1 MSNLAPQNDVL
12 NLTPSKTSNTS
23 SSFSKTSKNKE
34 HESSDSKNST
44 QDDTEVKMQFQTEVN
59 QLLQLMIHS
68 LYSNKEI
75 FLRELI
81 SNASD
86 ALDKLNFL
94 SVSDDKYKSLKF
106 EPKIEIKID
115 KDKKTLSISDN
126 GIGMDKDDLINNLGT
141 IAKSGTKSFLENLS
155 GDAKKDSQLIGQF
168 GVGFYSAFMVAS
180 KIEVLSK
187 KALDDKAYL
196 WSSDA
201 NGYEINDASKEE
213 QGTSITL
220 YLKDDE
226 FANTYKIES
235 IIEKYSNHIQF
246 PIFMEKEEFTPAKE
260 GEEEGKTELKISQIN
275 KANALWRIQKSSLKA
290 EDYERFYE
298 QNFHDSNKPLLYL
311 HTKSEGKLEY
321 NSLFFIPQNA
331 PFDLFRVDYQ
341 SGLKLYVKRVFIS
354 DDDKELLPTYL
365 RFVRGIIDVEDLPLN
380 VSREILQENQ
390 ILKGVKEAS
399 VKKILGEL
407 EKLKNNDKEK
417 YLSFFKTFGKVLKEG
432 LYGFG
437 GEKDSLLKLM
447 LYKSTKGENLRSLEE
462 YKNDLQGE
470 QKEIFYIAGN
480 NESLLRT
487 SPLLEEY
494 KQKNIEVLLMDD
506 EIDSLVTPMLEFEG
520 LKFVAINQVEDKNE
534 LSDEEK
540 NTFAPLVAKFK
551 ELLKDQVEDVRL
563 TSRLKDSPSCIVY
576 DKNKPDFAMQQLLK
590 QMGQEQNFKPILEI
604 NPKHAIFTGLKNNES
619 FSADIATLVLNMAKL
634 SEGMGVD
641 NPAEFNAS
649 LTKIIN
655 KAFS

>member
-1 MSNLAPQNDVL
+1 
-12 NLTPSKTSNTS
+12 
-23 SSFSKTSKNKE
+23 
-34 HESSDSKNST
+34 
-44 QDDTEVKMQFQTEVN
+44 
-59 QLLQLMIHS
+59 LQLMIHS

-75 FLRELI
+75 FLRELV
-81 SNASD
+81 SNSSD

-106 EPKIEIKID
+106 EPRIDIKID
-115 KDKKTLSISDN
+115 KDKKTLTISDN

-196 WSSDA
+196 WISDA
-201 NGYEINDASKEE
+201 NGYEIEDATKEE

-226 FANTYKIES
+226 FANSYKIES

-246 PIFMEKEEFTPAKE
+246 PIFMEKEEFIPAKE

-275 KANALWRIQKSSLKA
+275 KANALWRMQKSSLKT

-331 PFDLFRVDYQ
+331 PFDLYRVDYQ

-399 VKKILGEL
+399 VKKILSEL
-407 EKLKNNDKEK
+407 EKLKNKDKEK
-417 YLSFFKTFGKVLKEG
+417 YLSFFKNFGKVLKEG

-447 LYKSTKGENLRSLEE
+447 LYKSTKGESLRSLEE
-462 YKNDLQGE
+462 YKNDIQGE
-470 QKEIFYIAGN
+470 QKEIFYITGN
-480 NESLLRT
+480 NESLLRN

-506 EIDSLVTPMLEFEG
+506 EIDSLIAPMLGEYEG
-520 LKFVAINQVEDKNE
+520 LKFIAINQVEDKNE

-540 NTFAPLVAKFK
+540 NEFAPLVAKFK

-604 NPKHAIFTGLKNNES
+604 NPKHAIFTGLKNNET

-649 LTKIIN
+649 LTKIIT

>member
-1 MSNLAPQNDVL
+1 
-12 NLTPSKTSNTS
+12 
-23 SSFSKTSKNKE
+23 
-34 HESSDSKNST
+34 
-44 QDDTEVKMQFQTEVN
+44 MQFQTEVN

-75 FLRELI
+75 FLRELV
-81 SNASD
+81 SNSSD

-106 EPKIEIKID
+106 EPRIDIKID
-115 KDKKTLSISDN
+115 KDKKTLTISDN

-196 WSSDA
+196 WISDA
-201 NGYEINDASKEE
+201 NGYEIEDATKEE

-226 FANTYKIES
+226 FANSYKIES

-246 PIFMEKEEFTPAKE
+246 PIFMEKEEFIPAKE

-275 KANALWRIQKSSLKA
+275 KANALWRMQKSSLKT

-331 PFDLFRVDYQ
+331 PFDLYRVDYQ

-399 VKKILGEL
+399 VKKILSEL
-407 EKLKNNDKEK
+407 EKLKNKDKEK
-417 YLSFFKTFGKVLKEG
+417 YLSFFKNFGKVLKEG

-447 LYKSTKGENLRSLEE
+447 LYKSTKGESLRSLEE
-462 YKNDLQGE
+462 YKNDIQGE
-470 QKEIFYIAGN
+470 QKEIFYITGN
-480 NESLLRT
+480 NESLLRN

-506 EIDSLVTPMLEFEG
+506 EIDSLIAPMLGEYEG
-520 LKFVAINQVEDKNE
+520 LKFIAINQVEDKNE

-540 NTFAPLVAKFK
+540 NKFAPLVAKFK

-604 NPKHAIFTGLKNNES
+604 NPKHAIFTGLKNNET

-649 LTKIIN
+649 LTKIIT
-655 KAFS
+655 KAF

>member
-1 MSNLAPQNDVL
+1 
-12 NLTPSKTSNTS
+12 
-23 SSFSKTSKNKE
+23 
-34 HESSDSKNST
+34 
-44 QDDTEVKMQFQTEVN
+44 MQFQTEVN

-201 NGYEINDASKEE
+201 NGYEINDANKEE
-213 QGTSITL
+213 QGTSIAL

-235 IIEKYSNHIQF
+235 IVEKYSNHIQF
-246 PIFMEKEEFTPAKE
+246 PIFMEKEEFIPAKE

-275 KANALWRIQKSSLKA
+275 KANALWRMQKSSLKV

-520 LKFVAINQVEDKNE
+520 LKFIAINQVEDKNE

>member
-1 MSNLAPQNDVL
+1 
-12 NLTPSKTSNTS
+12 
-23 SSFSKTSKNKE
+23 
-34 HESSDSKNST
+34 
-44 QDDTEVKMQFQTEVN
+44 MQFQTEVN

-75 FLRELI
+75 FLRELV
-81 SNASD
+81 SNSSD

-106 EPKIEIKID
+106 EPRIDIKID
-115 KDKKTLSISDN
+115 KDKKTLTISDN

-196 WSSDA
+196 WISDA
-201 NGYEINDASKEE
+201 NGYEIEDATKEE

-226 FANTYKIES
+226 FANSYKIES
-235 IIEKYSNHIQF
+235 IIGKYSNHIQF
-246 PIFMEKEEFTPAKE
+246 PIFMEKEEFIPAKE

-275 KANALWRIQKSSLKA
+275 KANALWRMQKSSLKT

-331 PFDLFRVDYQ
+331 PFDLYRVDYQ

-399 VKKILGEL
+399 VKKILSEL
-407 EKLKNNDKEK
+407 EKLKNKDKEK
-417 YLSFFKTFGKVLKEG
+417 YLSFFKNFGKVLKEG

-447 LYKSTKGENLRSLEE
+447 LYKSTKGESLRSLEE
-462 YKNDLQGE
+462 YKNDIQGG
-470 QKEIFYIAGN
+470 QKEFFYITGN
-480 NESLLRT
+480 NESLLRN

-494 KQKNIEVLLMDD
+494 KQKNIEVFLMDD
-506 EIDSLVTPMLEFEG
+506 EIDSLVTPMLGEYEG
-520 LKFVAINQVEDKNE
+520 LKFIAINQVEDKNE

-540 NTFAPLVAKFK
+540 NEFAPLVAKFK

-604 NPKHAIFTGLKNNES
+604 NPKHAIFTGLKNNET

-649 LTKIIN
+649 LTKIIT

>member
-1 MSNLAPQNDVL
+1 
-12 NLTPSKTSNTS
+12 
-23 SSFSKTSKNKE
+23 
-34 HESSDSKNST
+34 
-44 QDDTEVKMQFQTEVN
+44 
-59 QLLQLMIHS
+59 
-68 LYSNKEI
+68 
-75 FLRELI
+75 
-81 SNASD
+81 
-86 ALDKLNFL
+86 
-94 SVSDDKYKSLKF
+94 SLKF

-201 NGYEINDASKEE
+201 NGYEINDANKEE

-235 IIEKYSNHIQF
+235 IVEKYSNHIQF
-246 PIFMEKEEFTPAKE
+246 PIFMEKEEFIPAKE

-275 KANALWRIQKSSLKA
+275 KANALWRMQKSSLKV

-520 LKFVAINQVEDKNE
+520 LKFIAINQVEDKNE

>member
-1 MSNLAPQNDVL
+1 
-12 NLTPSKTSNTS
+12 
-23 SSFSKTSKNKE
+23 
-34 HESSDSKNST
+34 
-44 QDDTEVKMQFQTEVN
+44 MQFQTEVN

-201 NGYEINDASKEE
+201 NGYEINDANKEE

-275 KANALWRIQKSSLKA
+275 KANALWRMQKSSLKA

-417 YLSFFKTFGKVLKEG
+417 YLSFFKIFGKVLKEG

>member
-1 MSNLAPQNDVL
+1 
-12 NLTPSKTSNTS
+12 
-23 SSFSKTSKNKE
+23 
-34 HESSDSKNST
+34 
-44 QDDTEVKMQFQTEVN
+44 MQFQTEVN

-75 FLRELI
+75 FLRELV
-81 SNASD
+81 SNSSD

-106 EPKIEIKID
+106 EPRIDIKID
-115 KDKKTLSISDN
+115 KDKKTLTISDN

-196 WSSDA
+196 WISDA
-201 NGYEINDASKEE
+201 NGYEIEDATKEE

-226 FANTYKIES
+226 FANSYKIES

-246 PIFMEKEEFTPAKE
+246 PIFMEKEEFIPAKE

-275 KANALWRIQKSSLKA
+275 KANALWRMQKSSLKT

-331 PFDLFRVDYQ
+331 PFDLYRVDYQ

-399 VKKILGEL
+399 VKKILSEL
-407 EKLKNNDKEK
+407 EKLKNKDKEK
-417 YLSFFKTFGKVLKEG
+417 YLSFFKNFGKVLKEG

-447 LYKSTKGENLRSLEE
+447 LYKSTKGESLRSLEE
-462 YKNDLQGE
+462 YKNDIQGE
-470 QKEIFYIAGN
+470 QKEIFYITGN
-480 NESLLRT
+480 NESLLRN

-506 EIDSLVTPMLEFEG
+506 EIDSLIAPMLGEYEG
-520 LKFVAINQVEDKNE
+520 LKFIVINQVEDKNE

-540 NTFAPLVAKFK
+540 NEFAPLVAKFK

-604 NPKHAIFTGLKNNES
+604 NPKHAIFTGLKNNET

-649 LTKIIN
+649 LTKIIT

>member
-1 MSNLAPQNDVL
+1 
-12 NLTPSKTSNTS
+12 
-23 SSFSKTSKNKE
+23 
-34 HESSDSKNST
+34 
-44 QDDTEVKMQFQTEVN
+44 
-59 QLLQLMIHS
+59 
-68 LYSNKEI
+68 
-75 FLRELI
+75 FLRELV
-81 SNASD
+81 SNSSD

-106 EPKIEIKID
+106 EPRIDIKID
-115 KDKKTLSISDN
+115 KDKKTLTISDN

-196 WSSDA
+196 WISDA
-201 NGYEINDASKEE
+201 NGYEIEDATKEE

-226 FANTYKIES
+226 FANSYKIES

-246 PIFMEKEEFTPAKE
+246 PIFMEKEEFIPAKE

-275 KANALWRIQKSSLKA
+275 KANALWRMQKSSLKT

-331 PFDLFRVDYQ
+331 PFDLYRVDYQ

-399 VKKILGEL
+399 VKKILSEL
-407 EKLKNNDKEK
+407 EKLKNKDKEK
-417 YLSFFKTFGKVLKEG
+417 YLSFFKNFGKVLKEG

-447 LYKSTKGENLRSLEE
+447 LYKSTKGESLRSLEE
-462 YKNDLQGE
+462 YKNDIQGE
-470 QKEIFYIAGN
+470 QKEIFYITGN
-480 NESLLRT
+480 NESLLRN

-506 EIDSLVTPMLEFEG
+506 EIDSLIAPMLGEYEG
-520 LKFVAINQVEDKNE
+520 LKFIAINQVEDKNE

-540 NTFAPLVAKFK
+540 NEFAPLVTKFK

-604 NPKHAIFTGLKNNES
+604 NPKHAIFTGLKNNET

-641 NPAEFNAS
+641 NPVEFNAS
-649 LTKIIN
+649 LTKIIT

>member
-1 MSNLAPQNDVL
+1 
-12 NLTPSKTSNTS
+12 
-23 SSFSKTSKNKE
+23 
-34 HESSDSKNST
+34 
-44 QDDTEVKMQFQTEVN
+44 MQFQTEVN

-75 FLRELI
+75 FLRELV
-81 SNASD
+81 SNSSD

-106 EPKIEIKID
+106 EPRIDIKID
-115 KDKKTLSISDN
+115 KDKKTLTISDN

-168 GVGFYSAFMVAS
+168 GVGFYSAFMVTS

-196 WSSDA
+196 WISDA
-201 NGYEINDASKEE
+201 NGYEIEDATKEE

-226 FANTYKIES
+226 FANSYKIES

-246 PIFMEKEEFTPAKE
+246 PIFMEKEEFIPAKE

-275 KANALWRIQKSSLKA
+275 KANALWRMQKSSLKT

-331 PFDLFRVDYQ
+331 PFDLYRVDYQ

-399 VKKILGEL
+399 VKKILSEL
-407 EKLKNNDKEK
+407 EKLKNKDKEK
-417 YLSFFKTFGKVLKEG
+417 YLSFFKNFGKVLKEG

-447 LYKSTKGENLRSLEE
+447 LYKSTKGESLRSLEE
-462 YKNDLQGE
+462 YKNDIQGE
-470 QKEIFYIAGN
+470 QKEIFYITGN
-480 NESLLRT
+480 NESLLRN

-506 EIDSLVTPMLEFEG
+506 EIDSLIAPMLGEYEG
-520 LKFVAINQVEDKNE
+520 LKFIAINQVEDKNE

-540 NTFAPLVAKFK
+540 NEFAPLVAKFK

-604 NPKHAIFTGLKNNES
+604 NPKHAIFTGLKNNET

-649 LTKIIN
+649 LTKIIT

>member
-1 MSNLAPQNDVL
+1 
-12 NLTPSKTSNTS
+12 
-23 SSFSKTSKNKE
+23 
-34 HESSDSKNST
+34 
-44 QDDTEVKMQFQTEVN
+44 MQFQTEVN

-75 FLRELI
+75 FLRELV
-81 SNASD
+81 SNSSD

-106 EPKIEIKID
+106 EPRIDIKID
-115 KDKKTLSISDN
+115 KDKKTLTISDN

-196 WSSDA
+196 WISDA
-201 NGYEINDASKEE
+201 NGYEIEDATKEE

-226 FANTYKIES
+226 FANSYKIES

-275 KANALWRIQKSSLKA
+275 KANALWRMQKSSLKT

-331 PFDLFRVDYQ
+331 PFDLYRVDYQ

-399 VKKILGEL
+399 VKKILSEL
-407 EKLKNNDKEK
+407 EKLKNKDKEK
-417 YLSFFKTFGKVLKEG
+417 YLSFFKNFGKVLKEG

-447 LYKSTKGENLRSLEE
+447 LYKSTKGESLRSLEE
-462 YKNDLQGE
+462 YKNDIQGE
-470 QKEIFYIAGN
+470 QKEIFYITGN
-480 NESLLRT
+480 NESLLRN

-506 EIDSLVTPMLEFEG
+506 EIDSLVAPMLGEYEG
-520 LKFVAINQVEDKNE
+520 LKFIAINQVEDKNE

-540 NTFAPLVAKFK
+540 NEFAPLVAKFK

-604 NPKHAIFTGLKNNES
+604 NPKHAIFTGLKNNET

-649 LTKIIN
+649 LTKIIT

>member
-1 MSNLAPQNDVL
+1 
-12 NLTPSKTSNTS
+12 
-23 SSFSKTSKNKE
+23 
-34 HESSDSKNST
+34 
-44 QDDTEVKMQFQTEVN
+44 MQFQTEVN

-75 FLRELI
+75 FLRELV
-81 SNASD
+81 SNSSD

-106 EPKIEIKID
+106 EPRIDIKID
-115 KDKKTLSISDN
+115 KDKKTLTISDN

-196 WSSDA
+196 WISDA
-201 NGYEINDASKEE
+201 NGYEIEDATKEE

-226 FANTYKIES
+226 FANSYKIES

-246 PIFMEKEEFTPAKE
+246 PIFMEKEEFIPAKE

-275 KANALWRIQKSSLKA
+275 KANALWRMQKSSLKT

-331 PFDLFRVDYQ
+331 PFDLYRVDYQ

-399 VKKILGEL
+399 VKKILSEL
-407 EKLKNNDKEK
+407 EKLKNKDKEK
-417 YLSFFKTFGKVLKEG
+417 YLSFFKNFGKVLKEG

-447 LYKSTKGENLRSLEE
+447 LYKSTKGESLRSLEE
-462 YKNDLQGE
+462 YKNDIQGE
-470 QKEIFYIAGN
+470 QKEIFYITGN
-480 NESLLRT
+480 NESLLRN

-506 EIDSLVTPMLEFEG
+506 EIDSLIAPMLGEYEG
-520 LKFVAINQVEDKNE
+520 LKFIAINQVEDKNE

-540 NTFAPLVAKFK
+540 NEFAPLVAKFK

-604 NPKHAIFTGLKNNES
+604 NPKHAIFTGLKNNET

-641 NPAEFNAS
+641 NPTEFNAS
-649 LTKIIN
+649 LTKIIT

>member
-1 MSNLAPQNDVL
+1 
-12 NLTPSKTSNTS
+12 
-23 SSFSKTSKNKE
+23 
-34 HESSDSKNST
+34 
-44 QDDTEVKMQFQTEVN
+44 MQFQTEVN

-75 FLRELI
+75 FLRELV
-81 SNASD
+81 SNSSD

-106 EPKIEIKID
+106 EPRIDIKID
-115 KDKKTLSISDN
+115 KDKKTLTISDN

-196 WSSDA
+196 WISDA
-201 NGYEINDASKEE
+201 NGYEIEDATKEE

-226 FANTYKIES
+226 FANSYKIES

-246 PIFMEKEEFTPAKE
+246 PIFMEKEEFIPAKE

-275 KANALWRIQKSSLKA
+275 KANALWRMQKSSLKT

-331 PFDLFRVDYQ
+331 PFDLYRVDYQ

-399 VKKILGEL
+399 VKKILSEL
-407 EKLKNNDKEK
+407 EKLKNKDKEK
-417 YLSFFKTFGKVLKEG
+417 YLSFFKNFGKVLKEG

-447 LYKSTKGENLRSLEE
+447 LYKSTKGESLRSLEE
-462 YKNDLQGE
+462 YKNDIQGE

-480 NESLLRT
+480 NESLLRN

-506 EIDSLVTPMLEFEG
+506 EIDSLVTPMLGEYEG
-520 LKFVAINQVEDKNE
+520 LKFIAINQVEDKNE

-540 NTFAPLVAKFK
+540 NEFAPLVAKFK

-604 NPKHAIFTGLKNNES
+604 NPKHAIFTGLKNNET

-641 NPAEFNAS
+641 NPAEFNAI
-649 LTKIIN
+649 LTKIIT

>member
-1 MSNLAPQNDVL
+1 
-12 NLTPSKTSNTS
+12 
-23 SSFSKTSKNKE
+23 
-34 HESSDSKNST
+34 
-44 QDDTEVKMQFQTEVN
+44 
-59 QLLQLMIHS
+59 
-68 LYSNKEI
+68 
-75 FLRELI
+75 
-81 SNASD
+81 
-86 ALDKLNFL
+86 
-94 SVSDDKYKSLKF
+94 SDDKYKSLKF

-201 NGYEINDASKEE
+201 NGYEINDANKEE

-235 IIEKYSNHIQF
+235 IVEKYSNHIQF
-246 PIFMEKEEFTPAKE
+246 PIFMEKEEFIPAKE

-275 KANALWRIQKSSLKA
+275 KANALWRMQKSSLKV

-520 LKFVAINQVEDKNE
+520 LKFIAINQVEDKNE

>member
-1 MSNLAPQNDVL
+1 
-12 NLTPSKTSNTS
+12 
-23 SSFSKTSKNKE
+23 
-34 HESSDSKNST
+34 
-44 QDDTEVKMQFQTEVN
+44 MQFQTEVN

-75 FLRELI
+75 FLRELV
-81 SNASD
+81 SNSSD

-94 SVSDDKYKSLKF
+94 SVSNDKYKSLKF
-106 EPKIEIKID
+106 EPRIDIKID
-115 KDKKTLSISDN
+115 KDKKTLTISDN

-196 WSSDA
+196 WISDA
-201 NGYEINDASKEE
+201 NGYEIEDATKEE

-226 FANTYKIES
+226 FANSYKIES

-246 PIFMEKEEFTPAKE
+246 PIFMEKEEFIPAKE

-275 KANALWRIQKSSLKA
+275 KANALWRMQKSSLKA

-331 PFDLFRVDYQ
+331 PFDLYRVDYQ
-341 SGLKLYVKRVFIS
+341 SGLKLYVKRIFIS

-407 EKLKNNDKEK
+407 EKLKNKDKEK
-417 YLSFFKTFGKVLKEG
+417 YLSFFKNFGKVLKEG

-447 LYKSTKGENLRSLEE
+447 LYKSTKGESLRSLEE
-462 YKNDLQGE
+462 YKNEIQSE
-470 QKEIFYIAGN
+470 QKEIFYITGN
-480 NESLLRT
+480 NESLLRN

-506 EIDSLVTPMLEFEG
+506 EIDSLVTPMLGEYEG

-540 NTFAPLVAKFK
+540 NEFAPLVAKFK

-604 NPKHAIFTGLKNNES
+604 NPKHAIFTGLKNNET

-649 LTKIIN
+649 LTKIIT

>member
-1 MSNLAPQNDVL
+1 
-12 NLTPSKTSNTS
+12 
-23 SSFSKTSKNKE
+23 
-34 HESSDSKNST
+34 
-44 QDDTEVKMQFQTEVN
+44 MQFQTEVN

-75 FLRELI
+75 FLRELV
-81 SNASD
+81 SNSSD

-106 EPKIEIKID
+106 EPRIDIKID
-115 KDKKTLSISDN
+115 KDKKTLTIGDN

-196 WSSDA
+196 WISDA
-201 NGYEINDASKEE
+201 NGYEIEDATKEE

-226 FANTYKIES
+226 FANSYKIES

-246 PIFMEKEEFTPAKE
+246 PIFMEKEEFIPAKE

-275 KANALWRIQKSSLKA
+275 KANALWRMQKSSLKT

-331 PFDLFRVDYQ
+331 PFDLYRVDYQ

-399 VKKILGEL
+399 VKKILSEL
-407 EKLKNNDKEK
+407 EKLKNKDKEK
-417 YLSFFKTFGKVLKEG
+417 YLSFFKNFGKVLKEG

-447 LYKSTKGENLRSLEE
+447 LYKSTKGESLRSLEE
-462 YKNDLQGE
+462 YKNDIQGE
-470 QKEIFYIAGN
+470 QKEIFYITGN
-480 NESLLRT
+480 NESLLRN

-506 EIDSLVTPMLEFEG
+506 EIDSLIAPMLGEYEG
-520 LKFVAINQVEDKNE
+520 LKFIAINQVEDKNE

-540 NTFAPLVAKFK
+540 NEFAPLVAKFK

-604 NPKHAIFTGLKNNES
+604 NPKHAIFTGLKNNET

-649 LTKIIN
+649 LTKIIT

>member
-1 MSNLAPQNDVL
+1 
-12 NLTPSKTSNTS
+12 
-23 SSFSKTSKNKE
+23 
-34 HESSDSKNST
+34 
-44 QDDTEVKMQFQTEVN
+44 
-59 QLLQLMIHS
+59 
-68 LYSNKEI
+68 
-75 FLRELI
+75 
-81 SNASD
+81 
-86 ALDKLNFL
+86 

-106 EPKIEIKID
+106 EPRIDIKID
-115 KDKKTLSISDN
+115 KDKKTLTISDN

-196 WSSDA
+196 WISDA
-201 NGYEINDASKEE
+201 NGYEIEDATKEE

-226 FANTYKIES
+226 FANSYKIES

-246 PIFMEKEEFTPAKE
+246 PIFMEKEEFIPAKE

-275 KANALWRIQKSSLKA
+275 KANALWRMQKSSLKT

-331 PFDLFRVDYQ
+331 PFDLYRVDYQ

-390 ILKGVKEAS
+390 ILKDVKEAS
-399 VKKILGEL
+399 VKKILSEL
-407 EKLKNNDKEK
+407 EKFKNKDKEK
-417 YLSFFKTFGKVLKEG
+417 YLSFFKNFGKVLKEG

-447 LYKSTKGENLRSLEE
+447 LYKSTKGESLRSLEE
-462 YKNDLQGE
+462 YKNDIQGE
-470 QKEIFYIAGN
+470 QKEIFYITGN
-480 NESLLRT
+480 NESLLRN

-506 EIDSLVTPMLEFEG
+506 EIDSLVTPMLGEYEG
-520 LKFVAINQVEDKNE
+520 LKFIAINQVEDKNE

-540 NTFAPLVAKFK
+540 NEFAPLVAKFK

-604 NPKHAIFTGLKNNES
+604 NPKHAIFTGLKNNET

-649 LTKIIN
+649 LTKIIT

>member
-1 MSNLAPQNDVL
+1 
-12 NLTPSKTSNTS
+12 
-23 SSFSKTSKNKE
+23 
-34 HESSDSKNST
+34 
-44 QDDTEVKMQFQTEVN
+44 MQFQTEVN

-75 FLRELI
+75 FLRELV
-81 SNASD
+81 SNSSD

-106 EPKIEIKID
+106 EPRIDIKID
-115 KDKKTLSISDN
+115 KDKKTLTISDN

-196 WSSDA
+196 WISDA
-201 NGYEINDASKEE
+201 NGYEIEDATKEE

-226 FANTYKIES
+226 FANSYKIES

-246 PIFMEKEEFTPAKE
+246 PIFMEKEEFIPAKE

-275 KANALWRIQKSSLKA
+275 KANALWRMQKSSLKA

-331 PFDLFRVDYQ
+331 PFDLYRVDYQ

-407 EKLKNNDKEK
+407 EKLKNKDKEK
-417 YLSFFKTFGKVLKEG
+417 YLSFFKNFGKVLKEG

-447 LYKSTKGENLRSLEE
+447 LYKSTKGESLRSLEE
-462 YKNDLQGE
+462 YKNEIQSE
-470 QKEIFYIAGN
+470 QKEIFYITGN
-480 NESLLRT
+480 NESLLRN

-506 EIDSLVTPMLEFEG
+506 EIDSLVTPMLGEYEG

-540 NTFAPLVAKFK
+540 NEFAPLVAKFK

-604 NPKHAIFTGLKNNES
+604 NPKHAIFTGLKNNET

-641 NPAEFNAS
+641 NLAEFNAS
-649 LTKIIN
+649 LTKIIT

>member
-1 MSNLAPQNDVL
+1 
-12 NLTPSKTSNTS
+12 
-23 SSFSKTSKNKE
+23 
-34 HESSDSKNST
+34 
-44 QDDTEVKMQFQTEVN
+44 MQFQTEVN

-75 FLRELI
+75 FLRELV
-81 SNASD
+81 SNSSD

-106 EPKIEIKID
+106 EPRIDIKID
-115 KDKKTLSISDN
+115 KDKKTLTISDN

-196 WSSDA
+196 WISDA
-201 NGYEINDASKEE
+201 NGYEIEDATKEE
-213 QGTSITL
+213 RGTSITL

-226 FANTYKIES
+226 FANSYKIES

-246 PIFMEKEEFTPAKE
+246 PIFMEKEEFIPAKE

-275 KANALWRIQKSSLKA
+275 KANALWRMQKSSLKT

-331 PFDLFRVDYQ
+331 PFDLYRVDYQ

-399 VKKILGEL
+399 VKKILSEL
-407 EKLKNNDKEK
+407 EKLKNKDKEK
-417 YLSFFKTFGKVLKEG
+417 YLSFFKNFGKVLKEG

-447 LYKSTKGENLRSLEE
+447 LYKSTKGESLRSLEE
-462 YKNDLQGE
+462 YKNDIQGG
-470 QKEIFYIAGN
+470 QKEIFYITGN
-480 NESLLRT
+480 NESLLRN

-494 KQKNIEVLLMDD
+494 KQKNIEVFLMDD
-506 EIDSLVTPMLEFEG
+506 EIDSLVTPMLGEYEG
-520 LKFVAINQVEDKNE
+520 LKFIAINQVEDKNE

-540 NTFAPLVAKFK
+540 NEFAPLVAKFK

-604 NPKHAIFTGLKNNES
+604 NPKHAIFTGLKNNET

-641 NPAEFNAS
+641 NPVEFNAS
-649 LTKIIN
+649 LTKIIT

>member
-1 MSNLAPQNDVL
+1 
-12 NLTPSKTSNTS
+12 
-23 SSFSKTSKNKE
+23 
-34 HESSDSKNST
+34 
-44 QDDTEVKMQFQTEVN
+44 MQFQTEVN

-75 FLRELI
+75 FLRELV
-81 SNASD
+81 SNSSD

-106 EPKIEIKID
+106 EPRIDIKID
-115 KDKKTLSISDN
+115 KDKKTLTISDN

-201 NGYEINDASKEE
+201 NGYEIDDANKEE

-275 KANALWRIQKSSLKA
+275 KANALWRMQKSSLKA

-399 VKKILGEL
+399 VKKILSEL
-407 EKLKNNDKEK
+407 EKLKNKDKEK
-417 YLSFFKTFGKVLKEG
+417 YLSFFKNFGKVLKEG

-447 LYKSTKGENLRSLEE
+447 LYKSTKGESLRSLEE
-462 YKNDLQGE
+462 YKNDIQGE
-470 QKEIFYIAGN
+470 QKEIFYITGN
-480 NESLLRT
+480 NESLLRN

-506 EIDSLVTPMLEFEG
+506 EIDSLVAPMLGEYEG
-520 LKFVAINQVEDKNE
+520 LKFIAINQVEDKNE

-540 NTFAPLVAKFK
+540 NEFAPLVAKFK

-604 NPKHAIFTGLKNNES
+604 NPKHAIFTGLKNNET

-649 LTKIIN
+649 LTKIIT

>member
-1 MSNLAPQNDVL
+1 
-12 NLTPSKTSNTS
+12 
-23 SSFSKTSKNKE
+23 
-34 HESSDSKNST
+34 
-44 QDDTEVKMQFQTEVN
+44 MQFQTEVN

-196 WSSDA
+196 WSSDT
-201 NGYEINDASKEE
+201 NGYEINDANKEE

-275 KANALWRIQKSSLKA
+275 KANALWRMQKSSLKV

>member
-1 MSNLAPQNDVL
+1 
-12 NLTPSKTSNTS
+12 
-23 SSFSKTSKNKE
+23 
-34 HESSDSKNST
+34 
-44 QDDTEVKMQFQTEVN
+44 EVN

-75 FLRELI
+75 FLRELV
-81 SNASD
+81 SNSSD

-106 EPKIEIKID
+106 EPRIDIKID
-115 KDKKTLSISDN
+115 KDKKTLTISDN

-196 WSSDA
+196 WISDA
-201 NGYEINDASKEE
+201 NGYEIEDATKEE

-226 FANTYKIES
+226 FANSYKIES

-246 PIFMEKEEFTPAKE
+246 PIFMEKEEFIPAKE

-275 KANALWRIQKSSLKA
+275 KANALWRMQKSSLKA

-331 PFDLFRVDYQ
+331 PFDLYRVDYQ

-399 VKKILGEL
+399 VKKILSEL
-407 EKLKNNDKEK
+407 EKLKNKDKEK
-417 YLSFFKTFGKVLKEG
+417 YLSFFKNFGKVLKEG
-432 LYGFG
+432 FYGFG

-447 LYKSTKGENLRSLEE
+447 LYKSTKGESLRSLEE
-462 YKNDLQGE
+462 YKNDIQGE
-470 QKEIFYIAGN
+470 QKEIFYITGN
-480 NESLLRT
+480 NESLLRN

-506 EIDSLVTPMLEFEG
+506 EIDSLVAPMLGEYEG

-540 NTFAPLVAKFK
+540 NEFAPLVTKFK

-604 NPKHAIFTGLKNNES
+604 NPKHAIFTGLKNNET

-641 NPAEFNAS
+641 NPVEFNTS
-649 LTKIIN
+649 LTKIIT

>member
-1 MSNLAPQNDVL
+1 
-12 NLTPSKTSNTS
+12 
-23 SSFSKTSKNKE
+23 
-34 HESSDSKNST
+34 
-44 QDDTEVKMQFQTEVN
+44 MQFQTEVN

-126 GIGMDKDDLINNLGT
+126 GIGMNKDDLINNLGT

-246 PIFMEKEEFTPAKE
+246 PIFMEKEEFIPAKE

-275 KANALWRIQKSSLKA
+275 KANALWRMQKSSLKA

>member
-1 MSNLAPQNDVL
+1 
-12 NLTPSKTSNTS
+12 
-23 SSFSKTSKNKE
+23 
-34 HESSDSKNST
+34 
-44 QDDTEVKMQFQTEVN
+44 MQFQTEVN

-106 EPKIEIKID
+106 EPRIDIKID
-115 KDKKTLSISDN
+115 KDKKTLTISDN

-196 WSSDA
+196 WISDA
-201 NGYEINDASKEE
+201 NGYEIEDATKEE

-226 FANTYKIES
+226 FVNSYKIES

-246 PIFMEKEEFTPAKE
+246 PIFMEKEEFIPAKE

-275 KANALWRIQKSSLKA
+275 KANALWRMQKSSLKT

-331 PFDLFRVDYQ
+331 PFDLYRVDYQ

-399 VKKILGEL
+399 VKKILSEL
-407 EKLKNNDKEK
+407 EKLKNKDKEK
-417 YLSFFKTFGKVLKEG
+417 YLSFFKNFGKVLKEG

-447 LYKSTKGENLRSLEE
+447 LYKSTKGESLRSLEE
-462 YKNDLQGE
+462 YKNDIQGE
-470 QKEIFYIAGN
+470 QKEIFYITGN
-480 NESLLRT
+480 NESLLRN

-506 EIDSLVTPMLEFEG
+506 EIDSLVAPMLGEYEG
-520 LKFVAINQVEDKNE
+520 LKFIAINQVEDKNE

-540 NTFAPLVAKFK
+540 NEFAPLVAKFK

-604 NPKHAIFTGLKNNES
+604 NPKHAIFTGLKNNET

-649 LTKIIN
+649 LTKIIT

>member
-1 MSNLAPQNDVL
+1 
-12 NLTPSKTSNTS
+12 
-23 SSFSKTSKNKE
+23 
-34 HESSDSKNST
+34 
-44 QDDTEVKMQFQTEVN
+44 MQFQTEVN

-75 FLRELI
+75 FLRELV
-81 SNASD
+81 SNSSD

-106 EPKIEIKID
+106 EPRIDIKID
-115 KDKKTLSISDN
+115 KDKKTLTISDN

-196 WSSDA
+196 WISDA
-201 NGYEINDASKEE
+201 NGYEIEDATKEE

-226 FANTYKIES
+226 FANSYKIES

-246 PIFMEKEEFTPAKE
+246 PIFMEKEEFIPAKE

-275 KANALWRIQKSSLKA
+275 KANALWRMQKSSLKT

-331 PFDLFRVDYQ
+331 PFDLYRVDYQ

-399 VKKILGEL
+399 VKKILSEL
-407 EKLKNNDKEK
+407 EKLKNKDKEK
-417 YLSFFKTFGKVLKEG
+417 YLSFFKNFGKVLKEG

-447 LYKSTKGENLRSLEE
+447 LYKSTKGESLRSLEE
-462 YKNDLQGE
+462 YKNDIQGG
-470 QKEIFYIAGN
+470 QKEIFYITGN
-480 NESLLRT
+480 NESLLRN

-494 KQKNIEVLLMDD
+494 KQKNIEVFLMDD
-506 EIDSLVTPMLEFEG
+506 EIDSLVTPMLGEYEG

-540 NTFAPLVAKFK
+540 NEFAPLVAKFK

-604 NPKHAIFTGLKNNES
+604 NPKHAIFTGLKNNET

-649 LTKIIN
+649 LTKIIT

>member
-1 MSNLAPQNDVL
+1 
-12 NLTPSKTSNTS
+12 
-23 SSFSKTSKNKE
+23 
-34 HESSDSKNST
+34 
-44 QDDTEVKMQFQTEVN
+44 
-59 QLLQLMIHS
+59 
-68 LYSNKEI
+68 
-75 FLRELI
+75 
-81 SNASD
+81 
-86 ALDKLNFL
+86 
-94 SVSDDKYKSLKF
+94 F

-201 NGYEINDASKEE
+201 NGYEINDANKEE

-235 IIEKYSNHIQF
+235 IVEKYSNHIQF
-246 PIFMEKEEFTPAKE
+246 PIFMEKEEFIPAKE

-275 KANALWRIQKSSLKA
+275 KANALWRMQKSSLKV

-520 LKFVAINQVEDKNE
+520 LKFIAINQVEDKNE